1 MLNHPVAEHFPEDIA
16 AELRQRGVDKQI
28 LFSNA
33 SASEQLGPESTSFT
47 LAYFTKRVMTFSEP
61 TVSYIVETGCLI
73 FFGTVPSTTCP
84 AVFVFPKSIQ

>member
-47 LAYFTKRVMTFSEP
+47 LAYFTN
-61 TVSYIVETGCLI
+61 G
-73 FFGTVPSTTCP
+73 
-84 AVFVFPKSIQ
+84 